1 MSDTVLKRLNVSDV
15 FTIPYEANKLWS
27 ITASDFIGYGI
38 FSQTGSYTSS
48 VNQIDFTYSNLL
60 YKSILANYYP
70 EFYPKNSL
78 STSSYYQTVNYNV
91 NITSTDYAVSGALRL
106 GNGATTEKFYPTTS
120 GSRVWAVNIPNTL
133 YSSKIVPTTF
143 VATINEGW
151 IYDDGEYNLRWSG
164 SGNYLAQSQSSL
176 IKLNSGSLPNNL
188 INLTVGG
195 TVYPITSRDSNTT
208 LHISTSLY
216 LNSSSYTINYLTSSR
231 ESGSDLTMYNIQ
243 TDITSAN
250 TTITSTSGVSG
261 SSTLNFVP
269 QTPWNFT
276 SGPIPTPPADLSG
289 SFGGGPPY
297 NTILT
302 VTPSTGYFQFG
313 TSSVNYAYIQ
323 SATGSLDV
331 PPYSGSFS
339 LAPGYTLL
347 LLPSTGSTFLLNN
360 TSQSYQ
366 PSTVVT
372 QSSVTFN
379 ANIVNASGSI
389 NIGGNNYPITNRLSS
404 ISVEIATPL
413 LYTSNTNFTLE
424 YSQSALFNSSSISA
438 GGLITVLDP
447 KVTGSAGTILSQS
460 SYVGNIFYEQGIG
473 VLTNYPISITNSS
486 SFQNIQFQNSYTLYE
501 QNMVCRVKD
510 YEFNASYNPTLTTGS
525 FGFIYESAS
534 VWITSSTLPYN
545 YTGTYYTNPDNQ
557 LKDFA
562 TASYF
567 SPYVGSLGFYNDS
580 NQLLAVA
587 KMSQPVPLSNETDL
601 TFLVKLDW

>member
-27 ITASDFIGYGI
+27 ITASNFTEYGI
-38 FSQTGSYTSS
+38 FFQTGSYTSS
-48 VNQIDFTYSNLL
+48 INKLDYTYSNLL

-70 EFYPKNSL
+70 EFYPTNSL
-78 STSSYYQTVNYNV
+78 STSSYFQTVNYTV
-91 NITSTDYAVSGALRL
+91 NLTSTDYAVSGALRL
-106 GNGATTEKFYPTTS
+106 GNGATTEKFYPTTT
-120 GSRVWAVNIPNTL
+120 GSKVWDINIPNTL
-133 YSSKIVPTTF
+133 YSGKIIPTTF
-143 VATINEGW
+143 IATIDEGW

-164 SGNYLAQSQSSL
+164 SVKPPALL
-176 IKLNSGSLPNNL
+176 
-188 INLTVGG
+188 
-195 TVYPITSRDSNTT
+195 
-208 LHISTSLY
+208 
-216 LNSSSYTINYLTSSR
+216 
-231 ESGSDLTMYNIQ
+231 SGSDLTMYNIQ
-243 TDITSAN
+243 TDVTAAN

-261 SSTLNFVP
+261 SSTLNFAP
-269 QTPWNFT
+269 SALWNFT
-276 SGPIPTPPADLSG
+276 SGPIPAPPADLSG

-297 NTILT
+297 TTVLT
-302 VTPSTGYFQFG
+302 VSPGTGFFQFG
-313 TSSVNYAYIQ
+313 TSSISYAYIQ
-323 SATGSLDV
+323 SATGSLDI
-331 PPYSGSFS
+331 PPYTGSFV
-339 LAPGYTLL
+339 LAPGYTLIT
-347 LLPSTGSTFLLNN
+347 LPPTGSTFILTK

-372 QSSVTFN
+372 QSSVVFN

-389 NIGGNNYPITNRLSS
+389 NVGGNNYPIINRLSGV
-404 ISVEIATPL
+404 SVEISTPL
-413 LYTSNTNFTLE
+413 LYTSSVNFTVE
-424 YSQSALFNSSSISA
+424 YSQSYGSIISSN
-438 GGLITVLDP
+438 GTV
-447 KVTGSAGTILSQS
+447 LSQS

-473 VLTNYPISITNSS
+473 VLTNYPNTITSPS

-534 VWITSSTLPYN
+534 VWITSSTLPYD
-545 YTGTYYTNPDNQ
+545 YSGTYYTNPDNQ